1 MNEQPLV
8 SILVITYN
16 SSKYVLET
24 LESAKKQTYR
34 NIELI
39 VSDDGSKDSTV
50 SICQE
55 WINKNTKYFKRCCI
69 DHGEINRGIPANC
82 NKGIRQ
88 CYGEWVKLIAGDDIL
103 APTCIED
110 LVNAISEEKDII
122 VGQIQAFYI
131 HNGNVKKAQ
140 LISSN
145 RIPFY
150 KRTAE
155 RQHKILLI
163 NSFNFSPGAFV
174 RRKLYD
180 RIGLYDEKYPMIED
194 LPFWLKAT
202 KSGVK
207 IYFCDHVVV
216 YYRTHHES
224 CVYTDGRF
232 FNTRFYNCLMRLHK
246 DMYKEVPFYYAAF
259 YCRELLFRISYHII
273 VSIFHNKKNKFTKS
287 INKLLLLPDGFLR
300 LPNY

>member
-1 MNEQPLV
+1 MDKPLV
-8 SILVITYN
+8 TVCVITYN
-16 SSKYVLET
+16 SSKFILET
-24 LESAKKQTYR
+24 LDSIKAQTYG

-39 VSDDGSKDSTV
+39 VSDDCSTDNTV

-82 NKGIRQ
+82 NKGIKQ
-88 CYGEWVKLIAGDDIL
+88 CFGEWVKLIAGDDIL

-131 HNGNVKKAQ
+131 HNDNVKKAQ
-140 LISSN
+140 FISN
-145 RIPFY
+145 KRIPFFS
-150 KRTAE
+150 KTAE

-207 IYFCDHVVV
+207 IYFCNHIVV

-224 CVYTDGRF
+224 CVFTNKGF
-232 FNTRFYNCLMRLHK
+232 FNTRFCDCLIRLHK
-246 DMYKEVPFYYAAF
+246 DMYKEIPFYYVVF
-259 YCRELLFRISYHII
+259 YGRELLFRITYFLI
-273 VSIFHNKKNKFTKS
+273 VNLFHNNNNKYTRFIS
-287 INKLLLLPDGFLR
+287 MAIRFPEHFLKLS
-300 LPNY
+300 NS